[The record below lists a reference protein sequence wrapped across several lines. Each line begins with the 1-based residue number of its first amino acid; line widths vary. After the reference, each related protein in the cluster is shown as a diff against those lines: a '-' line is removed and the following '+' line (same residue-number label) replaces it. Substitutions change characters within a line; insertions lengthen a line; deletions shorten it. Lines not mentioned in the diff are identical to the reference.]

1 MNIAFPSKDEDYL
14 KQKVEEGFYG
24 NITEAVRDAVRR
36 MREFD
41 EKRKLDELRT
51 LLATGVDQAERG
63 ELIPYDANLLDSALE
78 TARKNSQQGKRV
90 KDVVKPA

>member
-51 LLATGVDQAERG
+51 LLATGLEQAERG
-63 ELIPYDANLLDSALE
+63 EFIPYDASLLDNALE
-78 TARKNSQQGKRV
+78 KARKNSQQGKPV